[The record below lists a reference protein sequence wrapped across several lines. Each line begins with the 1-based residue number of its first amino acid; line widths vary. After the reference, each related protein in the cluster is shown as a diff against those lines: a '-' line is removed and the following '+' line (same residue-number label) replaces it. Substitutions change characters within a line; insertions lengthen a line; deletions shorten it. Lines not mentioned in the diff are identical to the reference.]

1 MSKVGIIGHFG
12 GRKKF
17 LDGQTVKTKTL
28 YQELKNR
35 GKDIYVVDT
44 YLNNT
49 NKIKLLINSMICILK
64 CDTVIILLSR
74 NGMRI
79 YFPLMYWAKKMLKK
93 KIFHDVIGGNLTEY
107 VEIYPQYR
115 KYLNAFD
122 ENWVEFEQ
130 LKIALE
136 KEGVINCKVIPNFKN
151 LNLSEAHLKINDESK
166 HKICMFSR
174 VMKEKGIV
182 DAIETVH
189 NYNEENQY
197 KFHLNI
203 WGPIEEE
210 FRDEFEEMIEKYPK
224 DFSYKGIVN
233 YNMSV
238 ETLTDH
244 IALLF
249 PTYWKGEGFPGTII
263 DAYAAGL
270 PVIATD
276 WNANSELIDNFK
288 TGWVYPND
296 KCWDLKSS
304 LEWMALHLDELILM
318 RRNSYEKATC
328 FLPEKWINEILN
340 KID

>member
-79 YFPLMYWAKKMLKK
+79 YFPLMYWVKKMLKK

-130 LKIALE
+130 LK
-136 KEGVINCKVIPNFKN
+136 
-151 LNLSEAHLKINDESK
+151 
-166 HKICMFSR
+166 
-174 VMKEKGIV
+174 
-182 DAIETVH
+182 
-189 NYNEENQY
+189 
-197 KFHLNI
+197 
-203 WGPIEEE
+203 
-210 FRDEFEEMIEKYPK
+210 
-224 DFSYKGIVN
+224 
-233 YNMSV
+233 
-238 ETLTDH
+238 
-244 IALLF
+244 
-249 PTYWKGEGFPGTII
+249 
-263 DAYAAGL
+263 
-270 PVIATD
+270 
-276 WNANSELIDNFK
+276 
-288 TGWVYPND
+288 
-296 KCWDLKSS
+296 
-304 LEWMALHLDELILM
+304 
-318 RRNSYEKATC
+318 
-328 FLPEKWINEILN
+328 
-340 KID
+340 